1 MIRYTTPNIV
11 LCVPIDITDAEKVVA
26 TFSQWNVR
34 IDKEIPKSAM
44 TLQEGRTVMELSLS
58 QTETEKFK
66 PYRKTTVQV
75 NFYRDGYRGATRPR
89 VINPVLINTF
99 EEEMN

>member
-1 MIRYTTPNIV
+1 MIRFTTPKII

-58 QTETEKFK
+58 QTETERLK

-75 NFYRDGYRGATRPR
+75 NFCGNGYRGATRPR
-89 VINPVLINTF
+89 VINPVMVNTL
-99 EEEMN
+99 EEVMS